1 MQKRKKW
8 SNKLFAGLW
17 GAVLAIVLVALIIA
31 NVVALNYATI
41 ITTYFGHTTSKVENG
56 NDSAIYYESDYASD
70 EDLYQAGLEMCETVE
85 GEGLVLLKNE
95 DDALPLGEGMKVSLF
110 SESSVDLIYGG
121 TGSGSVDTST
131 AKDLKTVFEDVGY
144 EVNGTLWDF
153 YKGNHET
160 YSRSN
165 PSIFASQNNF
175 AINEC
180 PVSEYTQEVKD
191 SFAQYSDAAIVVIA
205 RSGGEGDD
213 LSRQLDESEGGGTYL
228 ELTTQEKEM
237 LEMVAGAGFDK
248 IVVLINS
255 CNAMELGFLDQA
267 EYGIDAC
274 IWMGAAGQNGLS
286 AVAAAVKGDI
296 NPSGH
301 LVDTYAYD
309 SLSSPAMQNF
319 GGLEY
324 TNGSELDNLSESYFG
339 VMTQYTG
346 KNYVVY
352 QEGIYVGYR
361 YYETRYEDA
370 VMGTGNAGDYD
381 YASTVQFP
389 FGYGMSYTTFEHSNF
404 TFTPNGDTLTVTVDV
419 TNTGSVAGKDVVQIY
434 FQSPYTDYDKANG
447 IEKASVELCGFA
459 KTGEL
464 APGETET
471 VTVEV
476 NKEELRTYDADGA
489 KTYILDAGDYYF
501 AEGDNAHEA
510 LNNILAAKGYTTA
523 DGMTANG
530 DADKAAKWTQSTL
543 DTTTYSVSD
552 TGVAITNQFDSADI
566 QHYYPD
572 ITYLTRSD
580 WEGTFPQT
588 LELTATEELKADLAA
603 GPDTSE
609 EGYTMPTM
617 GADNGLTAAMLI
629 GKDHDDPMWDDLLDQ
644 MTADEMI
651 TLVSLGGYR
660 TTQVN
665 SISYLGT
672 TDQDG
677 PAGISATLVG
687 GGTKCMAYP
696 AEVVMAATWN
706 VSLINELGVLIGED
720 GLHGGVTGWYAP
732 AMNTHRTPYTGRN
745 FEYFSEDGFLAGQ
758 MGAAEVQG
766 VQSKGIFCYIKHFA
780 LNDQETNRKG
790 VATFSNE
797 QAIREIY
804 LTPFENSVRSGGAK
818 AVMTS
823 HNRIGATWAAGC
835 SALNN
840 NVLRDEWGFT
850 GHIVTDYVGTPVYQ
864 SALQAVLA
872 GNDMML
878 STSAANENISPY
890 KNNAHVMTAVREA
903 CHNILYTG
911 VNSAAMNG
919 VDENTRIVSV
929 LPLWQTWLI
938 AFDCVVAA
946 LILVGV
952 VCIVRR
958 CRKNTAAQTG
968 KQ

>member
-31 NVVALNYATI
+31 NAVALNYATI

-237 LEMVAGAGFDK
+237 LEMVAGAGFGK

-361 YYETRYEDA
+361 YYETR
-370 VMGTGNAGDYD
+370 
-381 YASTVQFP
+381 
-389 FGYGMSYTTFEHSNF
+389 
-404 TFTPNGDTLTVTVDV
+404 L
-419 TNTGSVAGKDVVQIY
+419 
-434 FQSPYTDYDKANG
+434 
-447 IEKASVELCGFA
+447 
-459 KTGEL
+459 
-464 APGETET
+464 
-471 VTVEV
+471 
-476 NKEELRTYDADGA
+476 
-489 KTYILDAGDYYF
+489 
-501 AEGDNAHEA
+501 
-510 LNNILAAKGYTTA
+510 
-523 DGMTANG
+523 
-530 DADKAAKWTQSTL
+530 
-543 DTTTYSVSD
+543 
-552 TGVAITNQFDSADI
+552 
-566 QHYYPD
+566 
-572 ITYLTRSD
+572 
-580 WEGTFPQT
+580 
-588 LELTATEELKADLAA
+588 
-603 GPDTSE
+603 
-609 EGYTMPTM
+609 
-617 GADNGLTAAMLI
+617 
-629 GKDHDDPMWDDLLDQ
+629 
-644 MTADEMI
+644 
-651 TLVSLGGYR
+651 
-660 TTQVN
+660 
-665 SISYLGT
+665 
-672 TDQDG
+672 
-677 PAGISATLVG
+677 
-687 GGTKCMAYP
+687 
-696 AEVVMAATWN
+696 
-706 VSLINELGVLIGED
+706 
-720 GLHGGVTGWYAP
+720 
-732 AMNTHRTPYTGRN
+732 
-745 FEYFSEDGFLAGQ
+745 
-758 MGAAEVQG
+758 
-766 VQSKGIFCYIKHFA
+766 
-780 LNDQETNRKG
+780 
-790 VATFSNE
+790 
-797 QAIREIY
+797 
-804 LTPFENSVRSGGAK
+804 
-818 AVMTS
+818 
-823 HNRIGATWAAGC
+823 
-835 SALNN
+835 
-840 NVLRDEWGFT
+840 
-850 GHIVTDYVGTPVYQ
+850 
-864 SALQAVLA
+864 
-872 GNDMML
+872 
-878 STSAANENISPY
+878 
-890 KNNAHVMTAVREA
+890 
-903 CHNILYTG
+903 
-911 VNSAAMNG
+911 
-919 VDENTRIVSV
+919 
-929 LPLWQTWLI
+929 
-938 AFDCVVAA
+938 
-946 LILVGV
+946 
-952 VCIVRR
+952 
-958 CRKNTAAQTG
+958 
-968 KQ
+968 